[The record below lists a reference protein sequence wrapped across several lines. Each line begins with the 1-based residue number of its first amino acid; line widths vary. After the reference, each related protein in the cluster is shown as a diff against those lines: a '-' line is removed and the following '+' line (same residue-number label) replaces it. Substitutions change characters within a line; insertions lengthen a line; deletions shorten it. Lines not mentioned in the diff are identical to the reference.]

1 MYMFLLWY
9 IFFEEIYNMCDKW
22 VLLYM
27 NFFSFGIYVFLIL
40 NFMLKVFLLR
50 VIRIKCDYL
59 IIISICFIDIVVIY
73 VYSFE

>member
-40 NFMLKVFLLR
+40 NFMLKVF
-50 VIRIKCDYL
+50 
-59 IIISICFIDIVVIY
+59 
-73 VYSFE
+73 

>member
-1 MYMFLLWY
+1 
-9 IFFEEIYNMCDKW
+9 MCDKW

-27 NFFSFGIYVFLIL
+27 NFFSFGKICIFNIKFYVKSFFITCYQ
-40 NFMLKVFLLR
+40 NY
-50 VIRIKCDYL
+50 IKCDYL

>member
-9 IFFEEIYNMCDKW
+9 IY
-22 VLLYM
+22 
-27 NFFSFGIYVFLIL
+27 IYVFLIL
-40 NFMLKVFLLR
+40 NFMLKVFRLR
-50 VIRIKCDYL
+50 VIRIILCDYL